1 MLPAVD
7 QACASPSSQQ
17 CPRPTVPV
25 PAQIP
30 ARQVTCCHPQG
41 KTESITVVKLLS
53 CFDDLVA
60 AGTASGRVA
69 VFQLVSSLPGRN
81 KQLRRFD
88 VTGVHRNSITALA
101 WSPNGMKLFSGD
113 DRGKIVY
120 SVLDLDQGLCSSLL
134 VLEEPASIVQLDYSQ
149 KVLLVSTLQR
159 SLLFYTE
166 EKSVRQ
172 IGTQARKSTGK
183 FGACFIPGLCKQSDL
198 TLYAS
203 RPGLRLW
210 KADVHGT
217 VQATF
222 ILKDVFAGGVTPF
235 ELYPRLEPEDRGG
248 CGSTEKHLGLVS
260 CFFREGWVLSWN
272 EYSIYLLDTVSQVT
286 IAGLEGSGDIV
297 SVSCTENEIFFLK
310 GDRNIIRISSRPE
323 GLASVVRNGLEVV
336 RCPEHIPGECPE
348 KPPGAGAA
356 ETRLRGSSVASSAA
370 SEPRSRS
377 SSLTST
383 DSSSSLLLPAP
394 PGGPDP
400 SKGSQPTL
408 QRFRAI
414 SSEDFEQE
422 LVVKPIRVRR
432 KKKKKTEGGGSHACA
447 SSLEPTP
454 CSQLPGGS
462 PQSLSTERLSVTSS
476 VLGSSVDQLS
486 TESPDGESSLGGG
499 EVNGVLLENNDPDTF
514 SILEAPESVPDTD
527 VLGEEV
533 DAASEVPQCHLVQEP
548 EPEPLPGTLTLPLL
562 PRDGVEGGDDRGLGE
577 LPGPV
582 NADPGDGQVP
592 YLGHDSAAKA
602 SKEEDTEAEGPRS
615 PSPEPL
621 LLDSLTAPPSLLGTS
636 RAAQWPPRL
645 GAADGAEQASKDQD
659 SLGCLRADPW
669 AAVTDHDT
677 GQKEM
682 PTSEGG
688 KESWGR
694 QAAPLMTASAAGMRE
709 PWLQPPSQ
717 DPALT
722 SSDEEDIY
730 AHGLPSSSS
739 ETSVTEL
746 RAGRSLQDLSQ
757 PGTDDPT
764 LLKSDQ
770 FAESWMGYSGP
781 GYGIL
786 SLVVSE
792 KYVWC
797 LDYKGGLFCSA
808 LPGAGLRWQKF
819 EDAVQQVAVSPSGAL
834 LWKIEQ
840 KSNRAFA
847 CGKVTIK
854 GKRHWYE
861 ALPQA
866 VFVALSDDTAW
877 IIRTNGDLYLQTGLS
892 VDRPCARA
900 VRVDCPYPLSQIAAR
915 NCVVW
920 ALTEQRALLYREGV
934 SSFCPE
940 GEQWKCDIISEKQ
953 ALEPVCIT
961 LGDQHTLW
969 ALDIRGK
976 LWFRTGV
983 VPKKPQG
990 DDDHWWQV
998 SITDYVV
1005 FDQCSL
1011 FQTIIHATHSVATV
1025 AQAPVEK
1032 VADKLRMAFWSQQLQ
1047 CQPSLLGVNSSGVWI
1062 SSGKNEFHVA
1072 KGSLIGT
1079 YWNNVVPRGTA
1090 SATKWAFVLASA
1102 SPTKEGSSL
1111 WLCQS
1116 SKDLCSISAQ
1126 CVQCR
1131 PSTVQLPPDAEMC
1144 AYAACQDALW
1154 ALDSLGQV
1162 FIRTLSKSCPT
1173 GMHWTKLDLSQLG
1186 AVKLTSLACG
1196 NQHIWACDSRGG
1208 VYFRVGTQPLN
1219 PSLMLPA
1226 WITIEPPV
1234 QEGASR
1240 PQRRPEDPGQASTQ
1254 PQLEQSRQSHVQGG
1268 DARDLLELPWREP
1281 PRPGESRAQG
1291 DASQN
1296 ADRPGAAPR
1305 PSPSRNPPKPYCTAG
1320 LPEAESGTHKSPAAP
1335 VWTSGISKH
1344 SSGTCVN
1351 YETCSTNQPAGV
1363 TLVSIFASPDDQML
1377 WALDSR
1383 WNVHVRTGVTEEM
1396 PVGTSWE
1403 HVPGLQACQLALST
1417 RTVWARCPNGDLAR
1431 RYGIT
1436 DKNPAGD
1443 YWKKIPGNALC
1454 FTVTSSDELWA
1465 VGPPGYLLQRL
1476 TRTFS
1481 HTHGTL
1487 RSGQAAAPHPE
1498 DLEDEWEVI

>member
-1 MLPAVD
+1 MASISEPVTFREFCPLYYLLNAIPTKIQKGFRSMMVYLTALDTNGDYIAVGSSIGMLYLY
-7 QACASPSSQQ
+7 C
-17 CPRPTVPV
+17 RHFN
-25 PAQIP
+25 
-30 ARQVTCCHPQG
+30 RMRKYNFEG
-41 KTESITVVKLLS
+41 RTEPITVVKLLS

-60 AGTASGRVA
+60 AGTASGRVT

-88 VTGVHRNSITALA
+88 VAGIHKNSITALA

-113 DRGKIVY
+113 DKGKIVY
-120 SVLDLDQGLCSSLL
+120 SSLDLDQGICNSHL
-134 VLEEPASIVQLDYSQ
+134 VLEEPSSIVQLDYSH

-166 EKSVRQ
+166 EKSVKQ
-172 IGTQARKSTGK
+172 IGTQPRKSTGK

-222 ILKDVFAGGVTPF
+222 ILKDVFAGGVKPF
-235 ELYPRLEPEDRGG
+235 ELYPRLESSDRGG
-248 CGSTEKHLGLVS
+248 CTLPEKHLGLVS
-260 CFFREGWVLSWN
+260 CFFQEGWVLSWN
-272 EYSIYLLDTVSQVT
+272 EYSIYLLDTINQAT
-286 IAGLEGSGDIV
+286 IAGLEGAGDIV

-323 GLASVVRNGLEVV
+323 GLTSIVRDGLEMSGCSQQVHV
-336 RCPEHIPGECPE
+336 QHVE
-348 KPPGAGAA
+348 KPVGATVP
-356 ETRLRGSSVASSAA
+356 ETRLRGSSVTSSVP

-377 SSLTST
+377 SSLNST
-383 DSSSSLLLPAP
+383 NSSSGLLLPELQAAP
-394 PGGPDP
+394 ESGNGGQP
-400 SKGSQPTL
+400 SS
-408 QRFRAI
+408 QRFSII
-414 SSEDFEQE
+414 SSEDFDQE
-422 LVVKPIRVRR
+422 LVVKPIRVKK
-432 KKKKKTEGGGSHACA
+432 KKKKKTEGGSRSTCH
-447 SSLEPTP
+447 SSLESTP
-454 CSQLPGGS
+454 CSEFPGDS
-462 PQSLSTERLSVTSS
+462 PQSLNADLLSMSS
-476 VLGSSVDQLS
+476 GALGSSVDHLS
-486 TESPDGESSLGGG
+486 TESPDQESNLSV
-499 EVNGVLLENNDPDTF
+499 EVNGILQKNTDRETF
-514 SILEAPESVPDTD
+514 SVPAVPDSGP
-527 VLGEEV
+527 VLMDEENEIRTEILRCNH
-533 DAASEVPQCHLVQEP
+533 AHGL
-548 EPEPLPGTLTLPLL
+548 EPLGGMLSLPLL
-562 PRDGVEGGDDRGLGE
+562 PRGEVEGDDVTELEEEPCPADGRPNSKQLPIQEQEHSAEAHDGEGVESNNPQSTFSE
-577 LPGPV
+577 
-582 NADPGDGQVP
+582 
-592 YLGHDSAAKA
+592 A
-602 SKEEDTEAEGPRS
+602 S
-615 PSPEPL
+615 
-621 LLDSLTAPPSLLGTS
+621 LLDSLMVPSSLTWVPAAEHEQWLPGTRTDEGSAEEPSKEQDILTTVGAPSYLGS
-636 RAAQWPPRL
+636 N
-645 GAADGAEQASKDQD
+645 
-659 SLGCLRADPW
+659 PW
-669 AAVTDHDT
+669 HTVTDSDR
-677 GQKEM
+677 GQEEM
-682 PTSEGG
+682 STYECDLGG
-688 KESWGR
+688 MGGQLTPISAL
-694 QAAPLMTASAAGMRE
+694 AACTHE
-709 PWLQPPSQ
+709 PWLEYPSREQ
-717 DPALT
+717 ALT

-730 AHGLPSSSS
+730 AHGLPSSAS
-739 ETSVTEL
+739 ETSMTEL
-746 RAGRSLQDLSQ
+746 GASRSVQDLSQ
-757 PGTDDPT
+757 PGADDMG

-786 SLVVSE
+786 SLAVSE
-792 KYVWC
+792 KYIWC

-808 LPGAGLRWQKF
+808 LPSAGLRWQKF

-877 IIRTNGDLYLQTGLS
+877 IIRTSGDLYLQTGLS

-900 VRVDCPYPLSQIAAR
+900 VKVDCPYPLSQITAR
-915 NCVVW
+915 NSVVW

-940 GEQWKCDIISEKQ
+940 GEQWKCDIVSERQ

-961 LGDQHTLW
+961 LGDQQTLW
-969 ALDIRGK
+969 ALDIHGN
-976 LWFRTGV
+976 LWFRTGIIS
-983 VPKKPQG
+983 KKPQG
-990 DDDHWWQV
+990 DEDHWWQV

-1011 FQTIIHATHSVATV
+1011 FQTIIHATHSVATA

-1047 CQPSLLGVNSSGVWI
+1047 CQPSLLGVNNSGVWI

-1079 YWNNVVPRGTA
+1079 YWNNIVPRGTA

-1102 SPTKEGSSL
+1102 APTKEGSSL

-1116 SKDLCSISAQ
+1116 SKDLCSISAHSAQ
-1126 CVQCR
+1126 SR
-1131 PSTVQLPPDAEMC
+1131 PSTVQLPPDTEMR

-1154 ALDSLGQV
+1154 ALDNFGQV

-1186 AVKLTSLACG
+1186 AIKLTSLACG
-1196 NQHIWACDSRGG
+1196 NQHIWACDSKGG

-1226 WITIEPPV
+1226 WIMIEPPV
-1234 QEGASR
+1234 
-1240 PQRRPEDPGQASTQ
+1240 
-1254 PQLEQSRQSHVQGG
+1254 
-1268 DARDLLELPWREP
+1268 
-1281 PRPGESRAQG
+1281 
-1291 DASQN
+1291 
-1296 ADRPGAAPR
+1296 
-1305 PSPSRNPPKPYCTAG
+1305 
-1320 LPEAESGTHKSPAAP
+1320 
-1335 VWTSGISKH
+1335 
-1344 SSGTCVN
+1344 
-1351 YETCSTNQPAGV
+1351 QPAGV
-1363 TLVSIFASPDDQML
+1363 TLVSVHSSPNDQML

-1383 WNVHVRTGVTEEM
+1383 WNVHVRVGITEEM
-1396 PVGTSWE
+1396 PVGTDWE
-1403 HVPGLQACQLALST
+1403 HVPGLQASQLALST

-1443 YWKKIPGNALC
+1443 YWKKIPGNVSC
-1454 FTVTSSDELWA
+1454 FTVTASDELWA

-1476 TRTFS
+1476 TKTFS
-1481 HTHGTL
+1481 HSYVTQKSS
-1487 RSGQAAAPHPE
+1487 RSTTPHPE

>member
-1 MLPAVD
+1 MASMSEPVTFREFCPLYYLLNAIPTKIQKGFRSIVVYLTALDTNGDYIAVGSSIGMLYLYCRHLN
-7 QACASPSSQQ
+7 QMKKYNFE
-17 CPRPTVPV
+17 
-25 PAQIP
+25 
-30 ARQVTCCHPQG
+30 G

-69 VFQLVSSLPGRN
+69 IFQLVSSLPGRN

-88 VTGVHRNSITALA
+88 VTGFHKHSITALA

-113 DRGKIVY
+113 DKGKIVY
-120 SVLDLDQGLCSSLL
+120 SSLDLDQGICNSHL
-134 VLEEPASIVQLDYSQ
+134 VLEEPSSIVQLDYSQ

-166 EKSVRQ
+166 EKSVKQ
-172 IGTQARKSTGK
+172 VGTQPRKSTGK

-210 KADVHGT
+210 KADVYGT

-222 ILKDVFAGGVTPF
+222 ILKDVFAGGITPL
-235 ELYPRLEPEDRGG
+235 ELYPRLESSDRGG
-248 CGSTEKHLGLVS
+248 CGSPEKHLGLVS

-272 EYSIYLLDTVSQVT
+272 EYSIYLLDTINQAT

-323 GLASVVRNGLEVV
+323 GLASIVRDGPEMS
-336 RCPEHIPGECPE
+336 RCSEQAHVQRLE
-348 KPPGAGAA
+348 KPLGAA
-356 ETRLRGSSVASSAA
+356 VSETRLPGSSVASSVA

-377 SSLTST
+377 SSLNST
-383 DSSSSLLLPAP
+383 DSGSGLLP
-394 PGGPDP
+394 PGLQP
-400 SKGSQPTL
+400 SPELGKGNQPSS
-408 QRFRAI
+408 QRFSVI
-414 SSEDFEQE
+414 SSEDFDQE
-422 LVVKPIRVRR
+422 LIVKPIKV
-432 KKKKKTEGGGSHACA
+432 KKKKKKRRTEGGNKNTCH
-447 SSLEPTP
+447 SSLDSTP
-454 CSQLPGGS
+454 CSEFPADS
-462 PQSLSTERLSVTSS
+462 PQSLHTDLLSMTSS
-476 VLGSSVDQLS
+476 VLGSSMDHLS
-486 TESPDGESSLGGG
+486 TESPDQESTFSG
-499 EVNGVLLENNDPDTF
+499 EVNGVSQENNDPEAF
-514 SILEAPESVPDTD
+514 SVLEVPECTPD
-527 VLGEEV
+527 VLHE
-533 DAASEVPQCHLVQEP
+533 
-548 EPEPLPGTLTLPLL
+548 
-562 PRDGVEGGDDRGLGE
+562 
-577 LPGPV
+577 
-582 NADPGDGQVP
+582 
-592 YLGHDSAAKA
+592 
-602 SKEEDTEAEGPRS
+602 EEDNRPETAQRLHTCEVGLLNGAWRS
-615 PSPEPL
+615 PSPPREGVAAGDITGLEGDLGPADNNTDPTPLPFGDQNGSAEAHEVEKVEPSEPYSTPEGPLVDLRMVPSCLSWLPSAGQWLPGALADGGSTEEANQGQGAVAQVGTSSL
-621 LLDSLTAPPSLLGTS
+621 LATNSWHAVPDDDDSNNDNDDTAPKAPSALECQVAGSQLSPLTPAWVASSHKAG
-636 RAAQWPPRL
+636 L
-645 GAADGAEQASKDQD
+645 EQPFQDQ
-659 SLGCLRADPW
+659 
-669 AAVTDHDT
+669 
-677 GQKEM
+677 
-682 PTSEGG
+682 
-688 KESWGR
+688 
-694 QAAPLMTASAAGMRE
+694 
-709 PWLQPPSQ
+709 
-717 DPALT
+717 ALA
-722 SSDEEDIY
+722 SSDDEDIY
-730 AHGLPSSSS
+730 AQGLPSSSS
-739 ETSVTEL
+739 ETSVAEVG
-746 RAGRSLQDLSQ
+746 ASHSLQDLGR
-757 PGTDDPT
+757 PGPDDAA
-764 LLKSDQ
+764 LLKTDQ

-786 SLVVSE
+786 SLAVSE
-792 KYVWC
+792 KYIWC

-900 VRVDCPYPLSQIAAR
+900 VKVDCPYPLSQITAR
-915 NCVVW
+915 NSVVW

-940 GEQWKCDIISEKQ
+940 GEQWKCDIVSERQ

-969 ALDIRGK
+969 ALDIHGK

-1011 FQTIIHATHSVATV
+1011 FQTIIHATHSVATA
-1025 AQAPVEK
+1025 AQVPVEK

-1047 CQPSLLGVNSSGVWI
+1047 CQPSLLGVNNSGVWL

-1072 KGSLIGT
+1072 RGSLIGT
-1079 YWNNVVPRGTA
+1079 HWENIVPRGTA
-1090 SATKWAFVLASA
+1090 SATKWAFVLASTA
-1102 SPTKEGSSL
+1102 PSKDGSSL

-1116 SKDLCSISAQ
+1116 SKDLCSVSAQ
-1126 CVQCR
+1126 SPQCR
-1131 PSTVQLPPDAEMC
+1131 PSTVQLPPDAEMR

-1154 ALDSLGQV
+1154 ALDYLGQV

-1186 AVKLTSLACG
+1186 AIKLISLACG
-1196 NQHIWACDSRGG
+1196 NQHVWGCDSRGG

-1226 WITIEPPV
+1226 WIMIEPPV
-1234 QEGASR
+1234 
-1240 PQRRPEDPGQASTQ
+1240 
-1254 PQLEQSRQSHVQGG
+1254 
-1268 DARDLLELPWREP
+1268 
-1281 PRPGESRAQG
+1281 
-1291 DASQN
+1291 
-1296 ADRPGAAPR
+1296 
-1305 PSPSRNPPKPYCTAG
+1305 
-1320 LPEAESGTHKSPAAP
+1320 
-1335 VWTSGISKH
+1335 
-1344 SSGTCVN
+1344 
-1351 YETCSTNQPAGV
+1351 QPAGV
-1363 TLVSIFASPDDQML
+1363 TLVSVHCSPNDQML

-1383 WNVHVRTGVTEEM
+1383 WNVHVRTGITEEM
-1396 PVGTSWE
+1396 PVGTDWE

-1443 YWKKIPGNALC
+1443 YWKKIPGC
-1454 FTVTSSDELWA
+1454 VSCVTVTSADELWA

-1476 TRTFS
+1476 TKTFR
-1481 HTHGTL
+1481 HAHGAHK
-1487 RSGQAAAPHPE
+1487 GGPAAAPHPE

>member
-1 MLPAVD
+1 MASISEPVTFREFCPLYYLLNAIPTKIQKGFRSIVVYLTALDTNGDYIAVGSSIGMLYLYCRHFN
-7 QACASPSSQQ
+7 QMKKYNFE
-17 CPRPTVPV
+17 
-25 PAQIP
+25 
-30 ARQVTCCHPQG
+30 G
-41 KTESITVVKLLS
+41 KAEAITVVKLLS

-88 VTGVHRNSITALA
+88 VTGIHKNSITALA

-113 DRGKIVY
+113 DKGKIVY
-120 SVLDLDQGLCSSLL
+120 SSLDLDQGVCNSHL
-134 VLEEPASIVQLDYSQ
+134 VLEEPSSIVQLDYSQ

-172 IGTQARKSTGK
+172 IGTQPRKSTGK

-222 ILKDVFAGGVTPF
+222 ILKDVFAGGVKPF
-235 ELYPRLEPEDRGG
+235 ELYPRLESSDRGS
-248 CGSTEKHLGLVS
+248 CSLPEKHLGLVS
-260 CFFREGWVLSWN
+260 CFFQEGWVLSWN
-272 EYSIYLLDTVSQVT
+272 EYSIYLLDTINQAT

-323 GLASVVRNGLEVV
+323 GLGSIVRHTLEMSGCTEQV
-336 RCPEHIPGECPE
+336 RVQYVE
-348 KPPGAGAA
+348 KPLGATVS
-356 ETRLRGSSVASSAA
+356 ETRLRGSSVASSMA

-377 SSLTST
+377 SSLNST
-383 DSSSSLLLPAP
+383 DSSSGLQAAP
-394 PGGPDP
+394 EL
-400 SKGSQPTL
+400 SKGSQPTS
-408 QRFRAI
+408 QRFSVI
-414 SSEDFEQE
+414 SSEDFDQE
-422 LVVKPIRVRR
+422 LIVKPLKVKKKRR
-432 KKKKKTEGGGSHACA
+432 KKKTEGGSRSACH
-447 SSLEPTP
+447 SSLESTP
-454 CSQLPGGS
+454 CCEFPGDS
-462 PQSLSTERLSVTSS
+462 PQSLNTDLLSMTSS
-476 VLGSSVDQLS
+476 LGSIVDRLS
-486 TESPDGESSLGGG
+486 TESPDHESNLIG
-499 EVNGVLLENNDPDTF
+499 EVNGVLQGNNDPEAFSVLEVPEPVPDLLNKENDSRTEIPQCNQASKTKLHNGVLSSPLQAREDVEGSDVIELEEDPCPVDDGLNSRQSPCQEQASSAEAQEVGGMEPDDPQSTF
-514 SILEAPESVPDTD
+514 SEAPF
-527 VLGEEV
+527 
-533 DAASEVPQCHLVQEP
+533 
-548 EPEPLPGTLTLPLL
+548 
-562 PRDGVEGGDDRGLGE
+562 
-577 LPGPV
+577 
-582 NADPGDGQVP
+582 
-592 YLGHDSAAKA
+592 
-602 SKEEDTEAEGPRS
+602 
-615 PSPEPL
+615 
-621 LLDSLTAPPSLLGTS
+621 LDSLPVPSSLSWAPSAEQWLLGT
-636 RAAQWPPRL
+636 
-645 GAADGAEQASKDQD
+645 
-659 SLGCLRADPW
+659 RADEGSPEELSKEQGFLTHTDAPDHLGSNLW
-669 AAVTDHDT
+669 HAVTDDDT
-677 GQKEM
+677 GQKAM
-682 PTSEGG
+682 ATSECDLGDVGG
-688 KESWGR
+688 RPTPPVSTL
-694 QAAPLMTASAAGMRE
+694 AASTHEHPLE
-709 PWLQPPSQ
+709 QPSRDQ
-717 DPALT
+717 VLT
-722 SSDEEDIY
+722 SSDDEDIY
-730 AHGLPSSSS
+730 AHGLPSSCS

-746 RAGRSLQDLSQ
+746 GGSRSLQDLSQ
-757 PGTDDPT
+757 PGTDDT
-764 LLKSDQ
+764 GLLKSDQ

-786 SLVVSE
+786 SLAVSE
-792 KYVWC
+792 KYIWC

-854 GKRHWYE
+854 GRRHWYE

-900 VRVDCPYPLSQIAAR
+900 VKVDCPYPLSQVTAR
-915 NCVVW
+915 NSVVW

-940 GEQWKCDIISEKQ
+940 GEQWKCDIVSERQ

-961 LGDQHTLW
+961 LGDQQTLW
-969 ALDIRGK
+969 ALDIRGN
-976 LWFRTGV
+976 LWFRTGIV
-983 VPKKPQG
+983 SKKPQG

-1011 FQTIIHATHSVATV
+1011 FQTIIHATHSVATA
-1025 AQAPVEK
+1025 AQVPVEK

-1047 CQPSLLGVNSSGVWI
+1047 CQPSLLGVNNSGVWI

-1072 KGSLIGT
+1072 KGSLVGT

-1090 SATKWAFVLASA
+1090 SATKWAFVLASTA
-1102 SPTKEGSSL
+1102 PTKEGA
-1111 WLCQS
+1111 
-1116 SKDLCSISAQ
+1116 I
-1126 CVQCR
+1126 
-1131 PSTVQLPPDAEMC
+1131 
-1144 AYAACQDALW
+1144 
-1154 ALDSLGQV
+1154 
-1162 FIRTLSKSCPT
+1162 
-1173 GMHWTKLDLSQLG
+1173 KLM
-1186 AVKLTSLACG
+1186 SLACG

-1226 WITIEPPV
+1226 WIMIEPPV
-1234 QEGASR
+1234 
-1240 PQRRPEDPGQASTQ
+1240 
-1254 PQLEQSRQSHVQGG
+1254 
-1268 DARDLLELPWREP
+1268 
-1281 PRPGESRAQG
+1281 
-1291 DASQN
+1291 
-1296 ADRPGAAPR
+1296 
-1305 PSPSRNPPKPYCTAG
+1305 
-1320 LPEAESGTHKSPAAP
+1320 
-1335 VWTSGISKH
+1335 
-1344 SSGTCVN
+1344 
-1351 YETCSTNQPAGV
+1351 QPAGV
-1363 TLVSIFASPDDQML
+1363 TLVSVHSSPNDQML

-1383 WNVHVRTGVTEEM
+1383 WNVHVRTGITEEM
-1396 PVGTSWE
+1396 PVGTDWE

-1417 RTVWARCPNGDLAR
+1417 RTIWARCPNGDLAR
-1431 RYGIT
+1431 RYGVT

-1443 YWKKIPGNALC
+1443 YWKKIPGNVTC

-1481 HTHGTL
+1481 HSHGAQ
-1487 RSGQAAAPHPE
+1487 SGHATTPHPE

>member
-1 MLPAVD
+1 MASVPEPVTFREFCPLYYLLNSIPTKIQKGFRSIMVYLTALDTNGDYIAVGSSIGMLYLYCRHLN
-7 QACASPSSQQ
+7 QMKKYNFE
-17 CPRPTVPV
+17 
-25 PAQIP
+25 
-30 ARQVTCCHPQG
+30 G
-41 KTESITVVKLLS
+41 KTESITAVKLLS

-88 VTGVHRNSITALA
+88 VTGIHKNSITALA

-113 DRGKIVY
+113 DKGKIVY
-120 SVLDLDQGLCSSLL
+120 SSLDLDQGTCSSQL
-134 VLEEPASIVQLDYSQ
+134 VLEEPSSVVQLDYSQ
-149 KVLLVSTLQR
+149 KVLLVSTMQR

-166 EKSVRQ
+166 EKSARQ
-172 IGTQARKSTGK
+172 IGTQARRSTGK

-198 TLYAS
+198 TLFAS

-235 ELYPRLEPEDRGG
+235 ELYPRLESSDMGRCSSP
-248 CGSTEKHLGLVS
+248 EKHLGLVS

-272 EYSIYLLDTVSQVT
+272 EYSIYLLDTVNQAT

-323 GLASVVRNGLEVV
+323 GLASIVRDGLEISG
-336 RCPEHIPGECPE
+336 CAEHAHMQYPE
-348 KPPGAGAA
+348 KPLGATASQ
-356 ETRLRGSSVASSAA
+356 TRLRGSSVASSVA

-377 SSLTST
+377 SSLNST
-383 DSSSSLLLPAP
+383 DSSLGLLAPGLQAASEPGKGNQPSS
-394 PGGPDP
+394 
-400 SKGSQPTL
+400 
-408 QRFRAI
+408 QRFSVI

-422 LVVKPIRVRR
+422 LVVKPIKV
-432 KKKKKTEGGGSHACA
+432 KKKKKKKRTEGGSRNACH
-447 SSLEPTP
+447 SSLESTP
-454 CSQLPGGS
+454 CSECPGDS
-462 PQSLSTERLSVTSS
+462 PQSLNTDLLSLTSS

-486 TESPDGESSLGGG
+486 TESPDQESSLSA
-499 EVNGVLLENNDPDTF
+499 EVNTVLQGSTDPEAFSVLEV
-514 SILEAPESVPDTD
+514 PESAPD
-527 VLGEEV
+527 VLGEGN
-533 DAASEVPQCHLVQEP
+533 DDRTEVPQCNSAQ
-548 EPEPLPGTLTLPLL
+548 GTLLTNGVLDLPLL
-562 PRDGVEGGDDRGLGE
+562 PREDVEDGEVTGLKAE
-577 LPGPV
+577 PGPMDD
-582 NADPGDGQVP
+582 ALKHEEPPSREQGR
-592 YLGHDSAAKA
+592 AAVA
-602 SKEEDTEAEGPRS
+602 PELRAVELEAP
-615 PSPEPL
+615 
-621 LLDSLTAPPSLLGTS
+621 LLDSPMLHSTTSWAP
-636 RAAQWPPRL
+636 R
-645 GAADGAEQASKDQD
+645 AEQW
-659 SLGCLRADPW
+659 LPGTRADEGSTVEASSKEQDILTYPGASGLLSSHPW
-669 AAVTDHDT
+669 HVVTDDDT
-677 GQKEM
+677 DQKVTSAECDMGNVGGQL
-682 PTSEGG
+682 T
-688 KESWGR
+688 
-694 QAAPLMTASAAGMRE
+694 PLVPALVASTHE
-709 PWLQPPSQ
+709 PSRDQ
-717 DPALT
+717 ALT

-746 RAGRSLQDLSQ
+746 RASRSLQDLRR
-757 PGTDDPT
+757 PGADDAT

-786 SLVVSE
+786 SLAVSE
-792 KYVWC
+792 KYIWC
-797 LDYKGGLFCSA
+797 LDYKGSLFCSA

-900 VRVDCPYPLSQIAAR
+900 VKVDCPYPLSQITAR
-915 NCVVW
+915 NSVVW

-940 GEQWKCDIISEKQ
+940 GEQWKCDIVSEKQ

-990 DDDHWWQV
+990 DDGHWWQV

-1011 FQTIIHATHSVATV
+1011 FQTIIQATHSVATA

-1032 VADKLRMAFWSQQLQ
+1032 VADKLRLAFWSQQLQ
-1047 CQPSLLGVNSSGVWI
+1047 CQPSLLGVNHSGVWI
-1062 SSGKNEFHVA
+1062 CAGKNEFHVA

-1079 YWNNVVPRGTA
+1079 YWSNVVPRGTA

-1126 CVQCR
+1126 SPENR
-1131 PSTVQLPPDAEMC
+1131 PSTVQLPPDAEMR

-1173 GMHWTKLDLSQLG
+1173 GLHWTRLDLSQLG

-1196 NQHIWACDSRGG
+1196 SQHIWACDSRGG

-1226 WITIEPPV
+1226 WIMIEPPV
-1234 QEGASR
+1234 QEAPSLLLQPSDHIICVTTLWFLLLFRGCEVLS
-1240 PQRRPEDPGQASTQ
+1240 PVSEDVLFVLFS
-1254 PQLEQSRQSHVQGG
+1254 
-1268 DARDLLELPWREP
+1268 
-1281 PRPGESRAQG
+1281 
-1291 DASQN
+1291 
-1296 ADRPGAAPR
+1296 
-1305 PSPSRNPPKPYCTAG
+1305 
-1320 LPEAESGTHKSPAAP
+1320 SGTHDSSVRFDMLHIPGVPVSCPGDTLWSHTGCAFTQEHRNLAMFFEVSSPA
-1335 VWTSGISKH
+1335 W
-1344 SSGTCVN
+1344 
-1351 YETCSTNQPAGV
+1351 
-1363 TLVSIFASPDDQML
+1363 SPGL
-1377 WALDSR
+1377 
-1383 WNVHVRTGVTEEM
+1383 
-1396 PVGTSWE
+1396 
-1403 HVPGLQACQLALST
+1403 HVPRHSCFLSLFSLFHAD
-1417 RTVWARCPNGDLAR
+1417 TVSP
-1431 RYGIT
+1431 
-1436 DKNPAGD
+1436 
-1443 YWKKIPGNALC
+1443 
-1454 FTVTSSDELWA
+1454 
-1465 VGPPGYLLQRL
+1465 
-1476 TRTFS
+1476 
-1481 HTHGTL
+1481 
-1487 RSGQAAAPHPE
+1487 
-1498 DLEDEWEVI
+1498 

>member
-1 MLPAVD
+1 MASVSEPVIFREFCPLYSLLNAIPTKIQKGFRSVVVYLTALDTNGDYIAVGSSIGMLYLYCRHFN
-7 QACASPSSQQ
+7 QM
-17 CPRPTVPV
+17 RKYNFE
-25 PAQIP
+25 
-30 ARQVTCCHPQG
+30 G
-41 KTESITVVKLLS
+41 KTEAITVVKLLS

-69 VFQLVSSLPGRN
+69 VFQLVSALPGRN
-81 KQLRRFD
+81 RQLRRFD
-88 VTGVHRNSITALA
+88 VSGIHKNSITALA

-113 DRGKIVY
+113 DKGKIVY
-120 SVLDLDQGLCSSLL
+120 SSLDLDQGVCNSHL
-134 VLEEPASIVQLDYSQ
+134 VLEEPSSIVQLDYSQ

-166 EKSVRQ
+166 EKSVKQ
-172 IGTQARKSTGK
+172 IGTQPRKSTGK

-222 ILKDVFAGGVTPF
+222 ILKDVFAGGVKPF
-235 ELYPRLEPEDRGG
+235 ELYPRLEPSHRGS
-248 CGSTEKHLGLVS
+248 CSLSEKHLGLVS
-260 CFFREGWVLSWN
+260 CFFQEGWVLSWN
-272 EYSIYLLDTVSQVT
+272 EYSIYLLDTINQAT

-310 GDRNIIRISSRPE
+310 GDRNIIRISSKPE
-323 GLASVVRNGLEVV
+323 GLASIVRDGLDASGCSERAQAQRV
-336 RCPEHIPGECPE
+336 E
-348 KPPGAGAA
+348 KPAGATTS

-377 SSLTST
+377 SSLNST
-383 DSSSSLLLPAP
+383 DSGSGLHTAEPR
-394 PGGPDP
+394 
-400 SKGSQPTL
+400 KGSQPSS
-408 QRFRAI
+408 QRFSVI
-414 SSEDFEQE
+414 SSEDFDQE
-422 LVVKPIRVRR
+422 LVVKPIRV
-432 KKKKKTEGGGSHACA
+432 KKKRRRKKTEGGTRSTHH
-447 SSLEPTP
+447 SSLESTP
-454 CSQLPGGS
+454 CSEFPGDS
-462 PQSLSTERLSVTSS
+462 PQSLNTDLLSMSPS
-476 VLGSSVDQLS
+476 VLGSSVEPLS
-486 TESPDGESSLGGG
+486 TESPDQESSLSG
-499 EVNGVLLENNDPDTF
+499 EMNGVLREHNDPEAF
-514 SILEAPESVPDTD
+514 SILEVPASAPDFLAEQND
-527 VLGEEV
+527 VRTNIPQCDRIHEVEALSGGLDLPLLSREDVGGSDITGLGEEPLPV
-533 DAASEVPQCHLVQEP
+533 DDGLNIEHLSFQEQNGPAEALVILEPHASQGTFSEA
-548 EPEPLPGTLTLPLL
+548 PLPGPLMEPSSL
-562 PRDGVEGGDDRGLGE
+562 FW
-577 LPGPV
+577 
-582 NADPGDGQVP
+582 
-592 YLGHDSAAKA
+592 
-602 SKEEDTEAEGPRS
+602 S
-615 PSPEPL
+615 P
-621 LLDSLTAPPSLLGTS
+621 
-636 RAAQWPPRL
+636 
-645 GAADGAEQASKDQD
+645 GAEQGLPATRVDEGNTKEPGTEQD
-659 SLGCLRADPW
+659 TLSNPGAPCHLGSSPW
-669 AAVTDHDT
+669 HAVVEDDT
-677 GQKEM
+677 GQKE
-682 PTSEGG
+682 TSTSGCDVG
-688 KESWGR
+688 STHG
-694 QAAPLMTASAAGMRE
+694 QLPPVVSALVASTDE
-709 PWLQPPSQ
+709 PWLEQPPQ
-717 DPALT
+717 DQALM

-746 RAGRSLQDLSQ
+746 GASRSLQDLSQ
-757 PGTDDPT
+757 PGVDATG

-786 SLVVSE
+786 SLAVSE
-792 KYVWC
+792 KYIWC

-808 LPGAGLRWQKF
+808 LPSAGLRWQKF

-900 VRVDCPYPLSQIAAR
+900 VRVDCPYPLAQVTAR
-915 NCVVW
+915 NSVVW

-940 GEQWKCDIISEKQ
+940 GEQWTCDIISERQ

-961 LGDQHTLW
+961 LGDQQTLW
-969 ALDIRGK
+969 ALDTHGK
-976 LWFRTGV
+976 LWFRTGITA
-983 VPKKPQG
+983 KRPQG

-1047 CQPSLLGVNSSGVWI
+1047 CQPSLLGVNNSGVWI

-1072 KGSLIGT
+1072 KGSLVGT
-1079 YWNNVVPRGTA
+1079 YWKNVVPRGTA
-1090 SATKWAFVLASA
+1090 SAAKWAFVLASA
-1102 SPTKEGSSL
+1102 APAKE
-1111 WLCQS
+1111 
-1116 SKDLCSISAQ
+1116 
-1126 CVQCR
+1126 
-1131 PSTVQLPPDAEMC
+1131 
-1144 AYAACQDALW
+1144 
-1154 ALDSLGQV
+1154 
-1162 FIRTLSKSCPT
+1162 
-1173 GMHWTKLDLSQLG
+1173 G

-1226 WITIEPPV
+1226 WIMIEPPV
-1234 QEGASR
+1234 
-1240 PQRRPEDPGQASTQ
+1240 
-1254 PQLEQSRQSHVQGG
+1254 
-1268 DARDLLELPWREP
+1268 
-1281 PRPGESRAQG
+1281 
-1291 DASQN
+1291 
-1296 ADRPGAAPR
+1296 
-1305 PSPSRNPPKPYCTAG
+1305 
-1320 LPEAESGTHKSPAAP
+1320 
-1335 VWTSGISKH
+1335 
-1344 SSGTCVN
+1344 
-1351 YETCSTNQPAGV
+1351 QPAGV
-1363 TLVSIFASPDDQML
+1363 TLVSVHSSPNDQML

-1383 WNVHVRTGVTEEM
+1383 WNVHVRVGITEEM
-1396 PVGTSWE
+1396 PVGTDWE

-1443 YWKKIPGNALC
+1443 YWKKIPGNMAC
-1454 FTVTSSDELWA
+1454 VTVTSSDELWA
-1465 VGPPGYLLQRL
+1465 VGPPGCLLQRL
-1476 TRTFS
+1476 TKTFS
-1481 HTHGTL
+1481 HSHGAQK
-1487 RSGQAAAPHPE
+1487 SGQAAAPHPE
-1498 DLEDEWEVI
+1498 ELEEEWEVI

>member
-1 MLPAVD
+1 MASVSEPVTFREFCPLYYLLNAIPTKIQRGFRSIVVYLTALDTNGDYIAVGSSIGMLYLYCRHLN
-7 QACASPSSQQ
+7 QMKKYNFE
-17 CPRPTVPV
+17 
-25 PAQIP
+25 
-30 ARQVTCCHPQG
+30 G
-41 KTESITVVKLLS
+41 KTESVTVVKLLS

-88 VTGVHRNSITALA
+88 VTGVHKTSITALA

-120 SVLDLDQGLCSSLL
+120 SSLDLDQL
-134 VLEEPASIVQLDYSQ
+134 VLEEPSSIVQLDYSQ

-166 EKSVRQ
+166 EKAVKQ
-172 IGTQARKSTGK
+172 IGSQPRKSTGK

-198 TLYAS
+198 TLYAA

-210 KADVHGT
+210 KADVHGA

-235 ELYPRLEPEDRGG
+235 ELYPRLEPSDGG
-248 CGSTEKHLGLVS
+248 SCSSPEKHLGLVS

-272 EYSIYLLDTVSQVT
+272 EYSIYLLDTVNQATV
-286 IAGLEGSGDIV
+286 AGLEGLGDIV

-323 GLASVVRNGLEVV
+323 GLASIVRDGPEMSRCSEQVRGQHLEKSLGTTV
-336 RCPEHIPGECPE
+336 C
-348 KPPGAGAA
+348 
-356 ETRLRGSSVASSAA
+356 ETRLRGSSVASSVA
-370 SEPRSRS
+370 SEQRSRS
-377 SSLTST
+377 SSLNST
-383 DSSSSLLLPAP
+383 DSSSGLLLPGLQAAP
-394 PGGPDP
+394 ELGQSAQP
-400 SKGSQPTL
+400 SS
-408 QRFRAI
+408 QRFSVI
-414 SSEDFEQE
+414 SSEDFDQE
-422 LVVKPIRVRR
+422 LIVKPIKVKKRRR
-432 KKKKKTEGGGSHACA
+432 KRKTEGGSKSTCH
-447 SSLEPTP
+447 SSLESTP
-454 CSQLPGGS
+454 CSELPADS
-462 PQSLSTERLSVTSS
+462 PQSLNTDLLSMTSS
-476 VLGSSVDQLS
+476 VLDSSVDQLS
-486 TESPDGESSLGGG
+486 TESPDQESNPSGEM
-499 EVNGVLLENNDPDTF
+499 NGILQENNSPEAFHVLDVPGPAPDPADEENHT
-514 SILEAPESVPDTD
+514 LEASQCDHTQDTD
-527 VLGEEV
+527 LFSGV
-533 DAASEVPQCHLVQEP
+533 
-548 EPEPLPGTLTLPLL
+548 LTLPLQPEEDVGGADIISGCEEEPGPAASVAGYTELCLRGQNNSTEEPEVDASESNGPQSTFSEAPL
-562 PRDGVEGGDDRGLGE
+562 PDSSVLPSSLSWPPGAEQW
-577 LPGPV
+577 LPGIGVCEVSPGEASPE
-582 NADPGDGQVP
+582 ADILTQ
-592 YLGHDSAAKA
+592 
-602 SKEEDTEAEGPRS
+602 AEGPS
-615 PSPEPL
+615 HLNSN
-621 LLDSLTAPPSLLGTS
+621 
-636 RAAQWPPRL
+636 
-645 GAADGAEQASKDQD
+645 
-659 SLGCLRADPW
+659 PW
-669 AAVTDHDT
+669 HLPTDRNT
-677 GQKEM
+677 GQKET
-682 PTSEGG
+682 PTFECDMGTVEG
-688 KESWGR
+688 
-694 QAAPLMTASAAGMRE
+694 QVTPLASASVASTHAH
-709 PWLQPPSQ
+709 WLDQPFQ
-717 DPALT
+717 DQAVT

-746 RAGRSLQDLSQ
+746 GAGRSLQDLSQ
-757 PGTDDPT
+757 PGAEETT
-764 LLKSDQ
+764 LLKADQ

-786 SLVVSE
+786 SLAVSE
-792 KYVWC
+792 KFIWC

-808 LPGAGLRWQKF
+808 LPGAGLRWQRF
-819 EDAVQQVAVSPSGAL
+819 EDAVQQMAVSPSGAL

-900 VRVDCPYPLSQIAAR
+900 VKVDCPYPLSQITAR
-915 NCVVW
+915 NSVVW

-940 GEQWKCDIISEKQ
+940 GEQWKCDIVSERQ
-953 ALEPVCIT
+953 TLEPVCIT

-969 ALDIRGK
+969 ALDIHGK

-983 VPKKPQG
+983 IPKKPQG

-1011 FQTIIHATHSVATV
+1011 FQTIMHATHTVATA

-1047 CQPSLLGVNSSGVWI
+1047 CQPSLLGVNKSGVWI

-1090 SATKWAFVLASA
+1090 SATKWAFVLASPA
-1102 SPTKEGSSL
+1102 PTQDGSSL

-1116 SKDLCSISAQ
+1116 SKDLCIISAQ
-1126 CVQCR
+1126 SVQCR
-1131 PSTVQLPPDAEMC
+1131 PSTVQLPPDAEMTT
-1144 AYAACQDALW
+1144 YAACQDALW

-1186 AVKLTSLACG
+1186 TVRLTSLACG

-1226 WITIEPPV
+1226 WIMIEPPV
-1234 QEGASR
+1234 Q
-1240 PQRRPEDPGQASTQ
+1240 
-1254 PQLEQSRQSHVQGG
+1254 L
-1268 DARDLLELPWREP
+1268 
-1281 PRPGESRAQG
+1281 
-1291 DASQN
+1291 
-1296 ADRPGAAPR
+1296 
-1305 PSPSRNPPKPYCTAG
+1305 AG
-1320 LPEAESGTHKSPAAP
+1320 
-1335 VWTSGISKH
+1335 I
-1344 SSGTCVN
+1344 
-1351 YETCSTNQPAGV
+1351 
-1363 TLVSIFASPDDQML
+1363 TLVSVHSSPNDQML

-1383 WNVHVRTGVTEEM
+1383 WNVHVRTGITEEM
-1396 PVGTSWE
+1396 PVGTDWE

-1431 RYGIT
+1431 RYGVT

-1443 YWKKIPGNALC
+1443 YWKKVPGSVSC

-1465 VGPPGYLLQRL
+1465 VGPSGCLLQRL
-1476 TRTFS
+1476 TKTFS
-1481 HTHGTL
+1481 HSHNTQN
-1487 RSGQAAAPHPE
+1487 SQAATAHPE
-1498 DLEDEWEVI
+1498 ELEDEWEVI

>member
-1 MLPAVD
+1 M
-7 QACASPSSQQ
+7 ASTPDPVTFREF
-17 CPRPTVPV
+17 CPLYHLLN
-25 PAQIP
+25 AIP
-30 ARQVTCCHPQG
+30 AKVQKGFRSLVVYLTALDANGDYIAVGSSIGMLYLYCRRLSHMRKYNFEG
-41 KTESITVVKLLS
+41 KTEPITVVKLLS

-88 VTGVHRNSITALA
+88 VTGVHRTSITALA

-120 SVLDLDQGLCSSLL
+120 SILDLDQGLCSSLL

-166 EKSVRQ
+166 EKSVQQ

-198 TLYAS
+198 TLYAA

-210 KADVHGT
+210 KADVRGS

-235 ELYPRLEPEDRGG
+235 ELYPRVDPTDRGG
-248 CGSTEKHLGLVS
+248 CGSPEKHLGLVS

-272 EYSIYLLDTVSQVT
+272 EYSIYLLDTVSQAT

-323 GLASVVRNGLEVV
+323 GLASVARDSLEVV
-336 RCPEHIPGECPE
+336 RCPEYIPVECPE
-348 KPPGAGAA
+348 KPPGVSTAG
-356 ETRLRGSSVASSAA
+356 TRLRASSVASSVASSAA
-370 SEPRSRS
+370 SKPRSRS

-383 DSSSSLLLPAP
+383 DSGSSLLLPTP
-394 PGGPDP
+394 PGGLEP
-400 SKGSQPTL
+400 SKGGQPPS

-422 LVVKPIRVRR
+422 LIVKPIRVRR
-432 KKKKKTEGGGSHACA
+432 KKKKKTEGGGSHTCA

-454 CSQLPGGS
+454 CSEFPGSS
-462 PQSLSTERLSVTSS
+462 PRSLSTEQLSMTSG
-476 VLGSSVDQLS
+476 VPGSSVDQLS
-486 TESPDGESSLGGG
+486 TESPAGESSLGGS
-499 EVNGVLLENNDPDTF
+499 EVNGVLLESNDPETF
-514 SILEAPESVPDTD
+514 SIVEAPESAPNILDK
-527 VLGEEV
+527 EA
-533 DAASEVPQCHLVQEP
+533 DAASQAPQGHLALEP
-548 EPEPLPGTLTLPLL
+548 ELL
-562 PRDGVEGGDDRGLGE
+562 PRDSVEGDDDRGLIE
-577 LPGPV
+577 LPTSV
-582 NADPGDGQVP
+582 NVDPGKRRVSHPGQDG
-592 YLGHDSAAKA
+592 AAEAPKG
-602 SKEEDTEAEGPRS
+602 EDMEAKGS
-615 PSPEPL
+615 QGPSPEPL
-621 LLDSLTAPPSLLGTS
+621 LLDSLTVPPSVSRTS
-636 RAAQWPPRL
+636 RAVQWLPVVRAAEGSTQQICEDQGIPRL
-645 GAADGAEQASKDQD
+645 LCAE
-659 SLGCLRADPW
+659 PW
-669 AAVTDHDT
+669 AAAVTDYDS
-677 GQKEM
+677 GQKEIPM
-682 PTSEGG
+682 SESDLNSGN
-688 KESWGR
+688 R
-694 QAAPLMTASAAGMRE
+694 QTTPLLTTSAAGTQE
-709 PWLQPPSQ
+709 PWLEPPSR
-717 DPALT
+717 DPVLT

-746 RAGRSLQDLSQ
+746 RAGHSVQDLSQ
-757 PGTDDPT
+757 PGMDDPT
-764 LLKSDQ
+764 LLKLDQ

-900 VRVDCPYPLSQIAAR
+900 VKVDCPYPLSQIATR

-969 ALDIRGK
+969 ALDVRGK

-983 VPKKPQG
+983 AAKKPQG
-990 DDDHWWQV
+990 DDGHWWQV

-1032 VADKLRMAFWSQQLQ
+1032 VADKLRTAFWSQQLQ

-1102 SPTKEGSSL
+1102 APTKEGSSL

-1116 SKDLCSISAQ
+1116 SKDLCSLSAQ
-1126 CVQCR
+1126 HVECR

-1186 AVKLTSLACG
+1186 AVQLTSLACG
-1196 NQHIWACDSRGG
+1196 NQHVWACDSRGG

-1226 WITIEPPV
+1226 WIAIEPPV
-1234 QEGASR
+1234 Q
-1240 PQRRPEDPGQASTQ
+1240 PT
-1254 PQLEQSRQSHVQGG
+1254 
-1268 DARDLLELPWREP
+1268 
-1281 PRPGESRAQG
+1281 
-1291 DASQN
+1291 
-1296 ADRPGAAPR
+1296 
-1305 PSPSRNPPKPYCTAG
+1305 
-1320 LPEAESGTHKSPAAP
+1320 
-1335 VWTSGISKH
+1335 
-1344 SSGTCVN
+1344 
-1351 YETCSTNQPAGV
+1351 GV
-1363 TLVSIFASPDDQML
+1363 TLVNVYASPDDQML

-1396 PVGTSWE
+1396 PVGTGWE

-1465 VGPPGYLLQRL
+1465 VGPPGCLLQRL

-1481 HTHGTL
+1481 HTHSTP

>member
-1 MLPAVD
+1 MASMSEPVIFREFCPLYYLLNAIPTKIQKGFRSVVVYLTALDTTGDYIAVGSSIGMLYLY
-7 QACASPSSQQ
+7 CRHLSQM
-17 CPRPTVPV
+17 RKYNFE
-25 PAQIP
+25 
-30 ARQVTCCHPQG
+30 G
-41 KTESITVVKLLS
+41 KMESITVVKLLS

-69 VFQLVSSLPGRN
+69 IFQLVSSLPGRN

-88 VTGVHRNSITALA
+88 VTGIHKNSITALA

-113 DRGKIVY
+113 DKGKIVY
-120 SVLDLDQGLCSSLL
+120 SSLDLDQGLCNSQL
-134 VLEEPASIVQLDYSQ
+134 VLEEPSSIVQLDYSQ
-149 KVLLVSTLQR
+149 KVLLISTLQR

-222 ILKDVFAGGVTPF
+222 ILKDAFAGEVKPF
-235 ELYPRLEPEDRGG
+235 ELHPRLESPSRGSCSLPER
-248 CGSTEKHLGLVS
+248 HLGLVS
-260 CFFREGWVLSWN
+260 CFFQEGWVLSWN
-272 EYSIYLLDTVSQVT
+272 EYSIYLLDTVNQAT

-323 GLASVVRNGLEVV
+323 GLTSIVRDGLEVSGCSERV
-336 RCPEHIPGECPE
+336 HVQQAE
-348 KPPGAGAA
+348 KLPGATIS
-356 ETRLRGSSVASSAA
+356 ETRLRGSSVASSVA

-377 SSLTST
+377 SSLNST
-383 DSSSSLLLPAP
+383 DSGSGLLPPGLQAAP
-394 PGGPDP
+394 ELG
-400 SKGSQPTL
+400 KGSQPPS
-408 QRFRAI
+408 QRFNAI
-414 SSEDFEQE
+414 SSEDFDQE
-422 LVVKPIRVRR
+422 LVVKPIKVKRK
-432 KKKKKTEGGGSHACA
+432 KKKKKTEGGSRSTCH
-447 SSLEPTP
+447 SSLESTP
-454 CSQLPGGS
+454 CSEFPGDS
-462 PQSLSTERLSVTSS
+462 PQSLSMTSS
-476 VLGSSVDQLS
+476 VLGSSVDLLS
-486 TESPDGESSLGGG
+486 AGSPDQEVSFSG
-499 EVNGVLLENNDPDTF
+499 EVNGVPRENTDSKTF
-514 SILEAPESVPDTD
+514 NILEVLESVPDSLAEEHAVKMEMPHCHHAHGRELLNGVD
-527 VLGEEV
+527 VTGLGDEPCPADDGPNSSQLPFQELDSSPGAHDGEDIQPTGSQSTLCEAPLLNSLMV
-533 DAASEVPQCHLVQEP
+533 PSSLSWAASAEQW
-548 EPEPLPGTLTLPLL
+548 LPGTGADEGSPVESSQEQNVLSSMGASGHLSANLWHAVTDDDTDQKETPISERDLGSVGGQLTPVSALAASTHKPWLEQL
-562 PRDGVEGGDDRGLGE
+562 PRD
-577 LPGPV
+577 
-582 NADPGDGQVP
+582 QV
-592 YLGHDSAAKA
+592 
-602 SKEEDTEAEGPRS
+602 
-615 PSPEPL
+615 
-621 LLDSLTAPPSLLGTS
+621 
-636 RAAQWPPRL
+636 
-645 GAADGAEQASKDQD
+645 
-659 SLGCLRADPW
+659 
-669 AAVTDHDT
+669 
-677 GQKEM
+677 
-682 PTSEGG
+682 
-688 KESWGR
+688 
-694 QAAPLMTASAAGMRE
+694 
-709 PWLQPPSQ
+709 
-717 DPALT
+717 LT

-746 RAGRSLQDLSQ
+746 GPSRSQQDLSR
-757 PGTDDPT
+757 PGADDAG

-792 KYVWC
+792 KYIWC

-819 EDAVQQVAVSPSGAL
+819 EDAVQQVAVSPSGTL

-866 VFVALSDDTAW
+866 VFVALT
-877 IIRTNGDLYLQTGLS
+877 LS

-900 VRVDCPYPLSQIAAR
+900 MKVECPYPLSQITAR
-915 NCVVW
+915 DNVVW

-940 GEQWKCDIISEKQ
+940 GEQWKCDIVSERQ

-961 LGDQHTLW
+961 LGDQQTLW
-969 ALDIRGK
+969 ALDIHGN
-976 LWFRTGV
+976 LWFRTGIV
-983 VPKKPQG
+983 SKKPQG

-998 SITDYVV
+998 GV
-1005 FDQCSL
+1005 QL
-1011 FQTIIHATHSVATV
+1011 RAAAPGTIL
-1025 AQAPVEK
+1025 P
-1032 VADKLRMAFWSQQLQ
+1032 RN
-1047 CQPSLLGVNSSGVWI
+1047 CQPSLFQGTELMVFSS
-1062 SSGKNEFHVA
+1062 
-1072 KGSLIGT
+1072 
-1079 YWNNVVPRGTA
+1079 R
-1090 SATKWAFVLASA
+1090 
-1102 SPTKEGSSL
+1102 SL

-1116 SKDLCSISAQ
+1116 SKDLCSVSAQ
-1126 CVQCR
+1126 SAQSR
-1131 PSTVQLPPDAEMC
+1131 PSTVQLPPDAEMR

-1173 GMHWTKLDLSQLG
+1173 GMHWTRLDLSQLG

-1226 WITIEPPV
+1226 WIMIEPPV
-1234 QEGASR
+1234 Q
-1240 PQRRPEDPGQASTQ
+1240 
-1254 PQLEQSRQSHVQGG
+1254 
-1268 DARDLLELPWREP
+1268 
-1281 PRPGESRAQG
+1281 
-1291 DASQN
+1291 
-1296 ADRPGAAPR
+1296 
-1305 PSPSRNPPKPYCTAG
+1305 PSGVS
-1320 LPEAESGTHKSPAAP
+1320 L
-1335 VWTSGISKH
+1335 ISVH
-1344 SSGTCVN
+1344 SSPN
-1351 YETCSTNQPAGV
+1351 
-1363 TLVSIFASPDDQML
+1363 DQML
-1377 WALDSR
+1377 WVLDSR
-1383 WNVHVRTGVTEEM
+1383 WNVHVRTGITEEM
-1396 PVGTSWE
+1396 PVGTAWE

-1431 RYGIT
+1431 RYGVT

-1443 YWKKIPGNALC
+1443 YWKKIPGSVSC
-1454 FTVTSSDELWA
+1454 FTVTASDELWA

-1476 TRTFS
+1476 TKTFS
-1481 HTHGTL
+1481 HSHDAQKSS
-1487 RSGQAAAPHPE
+1487 RAAMPHPE

>member
-1 MLPAVD
+1 MASISEAVTFREFCPLYYLLNAIPTKIQRGFRSVVVYLTALDTNGDYIAVGSSIGMLYLYCRHLH
-7 QACASPSSQQ
+7 QMKKYNFE
-17 CPRPTVPV
+17 
-25 PAQIP
+25 
-30 ARQVTCCHPQG
+30 G

-60 AGTASGRVA
+60 VGTASGRVA

-88 VTGVHRNSITALA
+88 VTGVHKNSITALA

-113 DRGKIVY
+113 DKGKIVY
-120 SVLDLDQGLCSSLL
+120 SSLDLDQGICNSNL
-134 VLEEPASIVQLDYSQ
+134 VLEEPSSIVQLDYSQ

-166 EKSVRQ
+166 EKAVKQ
-172 IGTQARKSTGK
+172 IGSQPRKSTGK

-222 ILKDVFAGGVTPF
+222 ILKDVFAGGITPF
-235 ELYPRLEPEDRGG
+235 ELYPRLEPSDGG
-248 CGSTEKHLGLVS
+248 SCSSPEKHLGLVT

-272 EYSIYLLDTVSQVT
+272 EYSIYLLDTINQAT

-310 GDRNIIRISSRPE
+310 GDRNIIRIASRPE
-323 GLASVVRNGLEVV
+323 GLASVVSNAPEMTGCSEQVHRQHLE
-336 RCPEHIPGECPE
+336 
-348 KPPGAGAA
+348 KSLGATVC
-356 ETRLRGSSVASSAA
+356 ETRIRGSSVASSVA
-370 SEPRSRS
+370 SEQRSRS
-377 SSLTST
+377 SSINST
-383 DSSSSLLLPAP
+383 DSGSGLLLPGLQATSDIGQ
-394 PGGPDP
+394 GGQL
-400 SKGSQPTL
+400 SS
-408 QRFRAI
+408 QRFSVI
-414 SSEDFEQE
+414 SSEDFDQE
-422 LVVKPIRVRR
+422 LIVKPIKVKKRRR
-432 KKKKKTEGGGSHACA
+432 KRKTESGSKSTCH
-447 SSLEPTP
+447 SSLESTP
-454 CSQLPGGS
+454 CSEFPGDS
-462 PQSLSTERLSVTSS
+462 PQSLSTDLLSLSSS

-486 TESPDGESSLGGG
+486 TESPDQESNPSG
-499 EVNGVLLENNDPDTF
+499 EVNGVLQENNDPETLSVLEVPNSTPDTLREEEGTGTGTPE
-514 SILEAPESVPDTD
+514 SNHIHEMDQPNGVEDVGGTDVSGLEEEPCPAYDAGVHTRLCLREQDSSAEAVEVGNMELTDPQSTEAP
-527 VLGEEV
+527 
-533 DAASEVPQCHLVQEP
+533 
-548 EPEPLPGTLTLPLL
+548 
-562 PRDGVEGGDDRGLGE
+562 
-577 LPGPV
+577 
-582 NADPGDGQVP
+582 
-592 YLGHDSAAKA
+592 
-602 SKEEDTEAEGPRS
+602 
-615 PSPEPL
+615 
-621 LLDSLTAPPSLLGTS
+621 LLDSLMVPSSLT
-636 RAAQWPPRL
+636 WFP
-645 GAADGAEQASKDQD
+645 GAEQWLPGTGADEGSTEEASKEQD
-659 SLGCLRADPW
+659 ILAHMEAPSHLSSSPW
-669 AAVTDHDT
+669 HAVTDHVT
-677 GQKEM
+677 GRRETLLPESGTGNMEEQLM
-682 PTSEGG
+682 PLTSALVTSIH
-688 KESWGR
+688 K
-694 QAAPLMTASAAGMRE
+694 
-709 PWLQPPSQ
+709 PWLQQPSQ
-717 DPALT
+717 DQAVT

-746 RAGRSLQDLSQ
+746 GGGRSLQDLSQ
-757 PGTDDPT
+757 PSADDTT

-786 SLVVSE
+786 SLAVSE
-792 KYVWC
+792 KYIWC
-797 LDYKGGLFCSA
+797 LDYKGGLFCSV
-808 LPGAGLRWQKF
+808 LPGAGLRWQRF

-900 VRVDCPYPLSQIAAR
+900 VKVDCPYPLSQITTR
-915 NCVVW
+915 DNVVW

-940 GEQWKCDIISEKQ
+940 GEQWKCDIVSEKQ

-969 ALDIRGK
+969 ALDIHGK

-1011 FQTIIHATHSVATV
+1011 FQTIIHATHSVATA

-1047 CQPSLLGVNSSGVWI
+1047 CQPSLLGVNNSGVWI

-1102 SPTKEGSSL
+1102 APTQEGSSL

-1126 CVQCR
+1126 SVQCR
-1131 PSTVQLPPDAEMC
+1131 PSTVQLPPDAEMR

-1186 AVKLTSLACG
+1186 AIKLTSLACG

-1226 WITIEPPV
+1226 WIMIDPPV
-1234 QEGASR
+1234 
-1240 PQRRPEDPGQASTQ
+1240 
-1254 PQLEQSRQSHVQGG
+1254 
-1268 DARDLLELPWREP
+1268 
-1281 PRPGESRAQG
+1281 
-1291 DASQN
+1291 
-1296 ADRPGAAPR
+1296 
-1305 PSPSRNPPKPYCTAG
+1305 
-1320 LPEAESGTHKSPAAP
+1320 
-1335 VWTSGISKH
+1335 
-1344 SSGTCVN
+1344 
-1351 YETCSTNQPAGV
+1351 QPAGV
-1363 TLVSIFASPDDQML
+1363 TLVSVHSSPNDQML

-1383 WNVHVRTGVTEEM
+1383 WNVHVRTGISEEM
-1396 PVGTSWE
+1396 PVGTDWE
-1403 HVPGLQACQLALST
+1403 HVPGLQACQLTLST

-1431 RYGIT
+1431 RYGVT

-1443 YWKKIPGNALC
+1443 YWKKIPGSASC
-1454 FTVTSSDELWA
+1454 VTVTSSDELWA

-1476 TRTFS
+1476 TKTFS
-1481 HTHGTL
+1481 HSHSTQKNNQVAT
-1487 RSGQAAAPHPE
+1487 SHPE

>member
-1 MLPAVD
+1 MASVSEPVTFREFCPLYYLLNSIPTKIQKGFRSLVVYLTALDTNGDYIAVGSSIGMLYLYCRHHD
-7 QACASPSSQQ
+7 QMKKYNFE
-17 CPRPTVPV
+17 
-25 PAQIP
+25 
-30 ARQVTCCHPQG
+30 G

-88 VTGVHRNSITALA
+88 VTGIHKNSITALA

-113 DRGKIVY
+113 DKGKIVY
-120 SVLDLDQGLCSSLL
+120 SSLDLDQGVCQSHL

-166 EKSVRQ
+166 ERSVQ
-172 IGTQARKSTGK
+172 QVGTQPRKSTGK

-210 KADVHGT
+210 KADIHGT

-222 ILKDVFAGGVTPF
+222 ILKDVFAGGVKPF
-235 ELYPRLEPEDRGG
+235 ELYPRLDSAERGG
-248 CGSTEKHLGLVS
+248 CSSPEKHLGLVS
-260 CFFREGWVLSWN
+260 CFFQEGWVLSWN
-272 EYSIYLLDTVSQVT
+272 EYSIYLLDTVNQAT

-323 GLASVVRNGLEVV
+323 GLASVVRDGLETSACAEQVHGP
-336 RCPEHIPGECPE
+336 RAE
-348 KPPGAGAA
+348 KPPAA
-356 ETRLRGSSVASSAA
+356 TPSETRLRGSSVASSVA

-377 SSLTST
+377 SSLNST
-383 DSSSSLLLPAP
+383 DSGSGLQAAP
-394 PGGPDP
+394 ELGRGGPLT
-400 SKGSQPTL
+400 SK
-408 QRFRAI
+408 RFSVI
-414 SSEDFEQE
+414 SSEDFDQE
-422 LVVKPIRVRR
+422 LVVKPLRV
-432 KKKKKTEGGGSHACA
+432 KKKKRTKKTVEGG
-447 SSLEPTP
+447 SSATGPSPLEPTP
-454 CSQLPGGS
+454 GRECPGDS
-462 PQSLSTERLSVTSS
+462 PQSVSTDLPSAASS
-476 VLGSSVDQLS
+476 LGSIVDRTS
-486 TESPDGESSLGGG
+486 TGSPDQESSLSR
-499 EVNGVLLENNDPDTF
+499 EASGVLLEYSDPEAF
-514 SILEAPESVPDTD
+514 S
-527 VLGEEV
+527 VL
-533 DAASEVPQCHLVQEP
+533 EVPLPAPDLLNGGAEGRT
-548 EPEPLPGTLTLPLL
+548 ESPLG
-562 PRDGVEGGDDRGLGE
+562 DGEGGTEPPCGAGSSSWHPTE
-577 LPGPV
+577 F
-582 NADPGDGQVP
+582 A
-592 YLGHDSAAKA
+592 
-602 SKEEDTEAEGPRS
+602 EDTEDIVELEEEPQPADSGPGSTAEARGDGAVQPNGPPGAFSEACLLDSAPEPSHLSWAPSAEQRLPGATADEGRAEKPPEEQGFLTHMGAPHNLS
-615 PSPEPL
+615 PSPQR
-621 LLDSLTAPPSLLGTS
+621 TAPD
-636 RAAQWPPRL
+636 A
-645 GAADGAEQASKDQD
+645 
-659 SLGCLRADPW
+659 
-669 AAVTDHDT
+669 DT
-677 GQKEM
+677 GQTVVV
-682 PTSEGG
+682 TSKRDLGG
-688 KESWGR
+688 GGR
-694 QAAPLMTASAAGMRE
+694 LPPRTSAASSQE
-709 PWLQPPSQ
+709 QPPRDQ
-717 DPALT
+717 VLT

-730 AHGLPSSSS
+730 GHGLPSSSS

-746 RAGRSLQDLSQ
+746 GGGRSLQDLRQ
-757 PGTDDPT
+757 LGTDDPG
-764 LLKSDQ
+764 LLKADQ

-781 GYGIL
+781 GHGIL
-786 SLVVSE
+786 SLAVSE
-792 KYVWC
+792 KYLWC

-900 VRVDCPYPLSQIAAR
+900 VKVDCPFPLSQVTAR
-915 NCVVW
+915 NSVVW

-940 GEQWKCDIISEKQ
+940 GELWKCDIVSERQ
-953 ALEPVCIT
+953 ALEPVCVT
-961 LGDQHTLW
+961 LGDQQSLW
-969 ALDIRGK
+969 ALDVRGN
-976 LWFRTGV
+976 LWFRTGIV
-983 VPKKPQG
+983 SKKPQG

-998 SITDYVV
+998 SVTDYVV

-1011 FQTIIHATHSVATV
+1011 FQTVIRATHSVATV

-1032 VADKLRMAFWSQQLQ
+1032 VADRLRTAFWSQQLQ
-1047 CQPSLLGVNSSGVWI
+1047 CQPSLLGVNNSGVWI

-1072 KGSLIGT
+1072 RGSLIGT
-1079 YWNNVVPRGTA
+1079 YWSHVVPRGTA
-1090 SATKWAFVLASA
+1090 SATKWAFVLASTA
-1102 SPTKEGSSL
+1102 PSKEGSSL

-1116 SKDLCSISAQ
+1116 SKDLCRLSAQ
-1126 CVQCR
+1126 HAQSR
-1131 PSTVQLPPDAEMC
+1131 PSTVQLPPDAEMR

-1162 FIRTLSKSCPT
+1162 FIRTLSASCPT
-1173 GMHWTKLDLSQLG
+1173 GMHWARLDLSQLG

-1196 NQHIWACDSRGG
+1196 NQHVWACDSRGG

-1226 WITIEPPV
+1226 WIAIEPPV
-1234 QEGASR
+1234 
-1240 PQRRPEDPGQASTQ
+1240 
-1254 PQLEQSRQSHVQGG
+1254 
-1268 DARDLLELPWREP
+1268 
-1281 PRPGESRAQG
+1281 
-1291 DASQN
+1291 
-1296 ADRPGAAPR
+1296 
-1305 PSPSRNPPKPYCTAG
+1305 
-1320 LPEAESGTHKSPAAP
+1320 
-1335 VWTSGISKH
+1335 
-1344 SSGTCVN
+1344 
-1351 YETCSTNQPAGV
+1351 QPAGV
-1363 TLVSIFASPDDQML
+1363 TLVSVHCSPDDQML

-1383 WNVHVRTGVTEEM
+1383 WNVHVRAGITEEM
-1396 PVGTSWE
+1396 PVGTDWE
-1403 HVPGLQACQLALST
+1403 HVPGLQACQLALSA

-1431 RYGIT
+1431 RYGVT

-1443 YWKKIPGNALC
+1443 YWKKIPGNVTC
-1454 FTVTSSDELWA
+1454 VTVTASDELWA

-1481 HTHGTL
+1481 HSHGAQGSHATT
-1487 RSGQAAAPHPE
+1487 PHPE

>member
-1 MLPAVD
+1 SAVETLAMASVSEPVTFREFCPLYYLLNAIPTKIQKGFRSLVVYLTALDTNGDYIAVGSSIGMLYLYCRRHD
-7 QACASPSSQQ
+7 QM
-17 CPRPTVPV
+17 RKYNFE
-25 PAQIP
+25 
-30 ARQVTCCHPQG
+30 G

-88 VTGVHRNSITALA
+88 VTGIHKNSITALA

-113 DRGKIVY
+113 DKGKIVY
-120 SVLDLDQGLCSSLL
+120 SSLDLDQGVCHSHL

-166 EKSVRQ
+166 ERSVQ
-172 IGTQARKSTGK
+172 QVGTQPRKSTGK

-210 KADVHGT
+210 KADIHGT

-222 ILKDVFAGGVTPF
+222 ILKDVFAGGVKPF
-235 ELYPRLEPEDRGG
+235 ELYPRLDSAERGG
-248 CGSTEKHLGLVS
+248 CSSPEKHLGLVS
-260 CFFREGWVLSWN
+260 CFFQEGWVLSWN
-272 EYSIYLLDTVSQVT
+272 EYSIYLLDTVNQAT

-323 GLASVVRNGLEVV
+323 GLASIVWDGLETSACTEQVHGPHV
-336 RCPEHIPGECPE
+336 E
-348 KPPGAGAA
+348 KLPAA
-356 ETRLRGSSVASSAA
+356 TPSETRASSMA
-370 SEPRSRS
+370 SQPRSRS
-377 SSLTST
+377 SSLNST
-383 DSSSSLLLPAP
+383 DSGSGPQAAP
-394 PGGPDP
+394 ELGRGGPLT
-400 SKGSQPTL
+400 SK
-408 QRFRAI
+408 RFSVI
-414 SSEDFEQE
+414 SSEDFDQE
-422 LVVKPIRVRR
+422 LVVKPLRV
-432 KKKKKTEGGGSHACA
+432 KKKKRTRKTVEGGSSTAGPSSLESTPGHECPGDSPQSVSTDLPSAA
-447 SSLEPTP
+447 SSLGSVVDQFST
-454 CSQLPGGS
+454 GS
-462 PQSLSTERLSVTSS
+462 PDQESSLSGEAGGVLPEYSDPEAFS
-476 VLGSSVDQLS
+476 VLEVPLPAPDLLNGGAEGR
-486 TESPDGESSLGGG
+486 TESPLGDGEGETEPPGGAGSSSWCPTERAEDTEDIVELEGEPCPADSGLGSAAEARGDGAVQPCLLDLAPEPSRLSWAPSAEQRLLGATADEGRAEEPPEEQGFLMHMGAPRHLSPSPRCAAPDADTGQTAVVASEHDLGGG
-499 EVNGVLLENNDPDTF
+499 GRPPPL
-514 SILEAPESVPDTD
+514 
-527 VLGEEV
+527 
-533 DAASEVPQCHLVQEP
+533 AS
-548 EPEPLPGTLTLPLL
+548 
-562 PRDGVEGGDDRGLGE
+562 
-577 LPGPV
+577 
-582 NADPGDGQVP
+582 
-592 YLGHDSAAKA
+592 
-602 SKEEDTEAEGPRS
+602 
-615 PSPEPL
+615 
-621 LLDSLTAPPSLLGTS
+621 
-636 RAAQWPPRL
+636 
-645 GAADGAEQASKDQD
+645 
-659 SLGCLRADPW
+659 
-669 AAVTDHDT
+669 
-677 GQKEM
+677 
-682 PTSEGG
+682 
-688 KESWGR
+688 
-694 QAAPLMTASAAGMRE
+694 ASAASAQE
-709 PWLQPPSQ
+709 QPPRDQ
-717 DPALT
+717 VLT

-730 AHGLPSSSS
+730 GHGLPSSSS

-746 RAGRSLQDLSQ
+746 GGGCSLQDLRQ
-757 PGTDDPT
+757 LGTDDPG
-764 LLKSDQ
+764 LLKADQ

-781 GYGIL
+781 GHGIL
-786 SLVVSE
+786 SLAVSE
-792 KYVWC
+792 KYLWC
-797 LDYKGGLFCSA
+797 LDYKGSLFCSA

-900 VRVDCPYPLSQIAAR
+900 VKVDCPFPLSQVTAR
-915 NCVVW
+915 NSVVW

-940 GEQWKCDIISEKQ
+940 GELWKCDIVS
-953 ALEPVCIT
+953 LFGCFLPVKIF
-961 LGDQHTLW
+961 LAELLSAWHWQ
-969 ALDIRGK
+969 IRGN
-976 LWFRTGV
+976 LWFRTGIV
-983 VPKKPQG
+983 SKKPQG

-998 SITDYVV
+998 SVTDYVV

-1011 FQTIIHATHSVATV
+1011 FQTVIRATHSVATA
-1025 AQAPVEK
+1025 AQVPVEK
-1032 VADKLRMAFWSQQLQ
+1032 VADRLRTAFWSQQLQ
-1047 CQPSLLGVNSSGVWI
+1047 CQPSLRPGASSVAVEAGSQYSQYSSSISWGHNTGRGSSVPYYQGVAELASSGPW
-1062 SSGKNEFHVA
+1062 
-1072 KGSLIGT
+1072 
-1079 YWNNVVPRGTA
+1079 
-1090 SATKWAFVLASA
+1090 
-1102 SPTKEGSSL
+1102 PTHHDEGFPVHYRSSL

-1116 SKDLCSISAQ
+1116 SKDLCRVSAQ
-1126 CVQCR
+1126 HAQCR
-1131 PSTVQLPPDAEMC
+1131 PSTVQLPPDAEMR

-1162 FIRTLSKSCPT
+1162 FIRTLSASCPT
-1173 GMHWTKLDLSQLG
+1173 GMHWARLDLSQLG

-1196 NQHIWACDSRGG
+1196 NQHVWACDSRGG

-1226 WITIEPPV
+1226 WIAIEPPV
-1234 QEGASR
+1234 
-1240 PQRRPEDPGQASTQ
+1240 
-1254 PQLEQSRQSHVQGG
+1254 
-1268 DARDLLELPWREP
+1268 
-1281 PRPGESRAQG
+1281 
-1291 DASQN
+1291 
-1296 ADRPGAAPR
+1296 
-1305 PSPSRNPPKPYCTAG
+1305 
-1320 LPEAESGTHKSPAAP
+1320 
-1335 VWTSGISKH
+1335 
-1344 SSGTCVN
+1344 
-1351 YETCSTNQPAGV
+1351 QPAGV
-1363 TLVSIFASPDDQML
+1363 TLVSVHCSPDDQML

-1383 WNVHVRTGVTEEM
+1383 WNVHVRAGITEEM
-1396 PVGTSWE
+1396 PVGTDWE

-1443 YWKKIPGNALC
+1443 YWKKIPGNVTC
-1454 FTVTSSDELWA
+1454 VTVTSSDELWA

-1481 HTHGTL
+1481 HSHGAQG
-1487 RSGQAAAPHPE
+1487 SHAATPHPE

>member
-1 MLPAVD
+1 MASISEPVTFREFCPLYYLLNAIPSKIQRGFRSILVYLTALDANGDYIAVGSSIGMLYLYCRHLN
-7 QACASPSSQQ
+7 QMKKYNFE
-17 CPRPTVPV
+17 
-25 PAQIP
+25 
-30 ARQVTCCHPQG
+30 G

-88 VTGVHRNSITALA
+88 VTGVHKTSITALA

-113 DRGKIVY
+113 DKGKIVY
-120 SVLDLDQGLCSSLL
+120 SSLDLDQGICNSHL
-134 VLEEPASIVQLDYSQ
+134 VLEEPSSIVQLDYSQ

-159 SLLFYTE
+159 SLLFHTE
-166 EKSVRQ
+166 EKAVKQ
-172 IGTQARKSTGK
+172 IGSQPRKSTGK

-198 TLYAS
+198 TLYAA

-235 ELYPRLEPEDRGG
+235 ELYPRLEPSDGG
-248 CGSTEKHLGLVS
+248 SCSSPEKHLGLLS

-272 EYSIYLLDTVSQVT
+272 EYSIYLLDTINQATV
-286 IAGLEGSGDIV
+286 AGLEGLGDIV

-323 GLASVVRNGLEVV
+323 GLASIVARDGLETRCSEQV
-336 RCPEHIPGECPE
+336 RGQHLE
-348 KPPGAGAA
+348 KSLGATVC
-356 ETRLRGSSVASSAA
+356 ETRLRGSSVASSVA
-370 SEPRSRS
+370 SEQRSRS
-377 SSLTST
+377 SSLNST
-383 DSSSSLLLPAP
+383 DSGPGLLLPGLQAAP
-394 PGGPDP
+394 ELGQGGQP
-400 SKGSQPTL
+400 SS
-408 QRFRAI
+408 QRFSII
-414 SSEDFEQE
+414 SSEDFDQE
-422 LVVKPIRVRR
+422 LIVKPIKVKKKRR
-432 KKKKKTEGGGSHACA
+432 KRKTEGGTKSTCH
-447 SSLEPTP
+447 SSLESTP
-454 CSQLPGGS
+454 CSEFPGDS
-462 PQSLSTERLSVTSS
+462 PQSLNTDLLSMTSS
-476 VLGSSVDQLS
+476 TLDSSVDQLS
-486 TESPDGESSLGGG
+486 TGSPDQESNPSA
-499 EVNGVLLENNDPDTF
+499 EVNGIVQEDNGPETF
-514 SILEAPESVPDTD
+514 SVLEVPESAPDPVDEENGTRKETSQYGHTQDMDLLNGVLNLPFRLEEDVGGGDIISVLEEEPGPTTNSTVHTQLFSAEAQEVNTRKFSDPQSTFSEAPV
-527 VLGEEV
+527 
-533 DAASEVPQCHLVQEP
+533 
-548 EPEPLPGTLTLPLL
+548 
-562 PRDGVEGGDDRGLGE
+562 
-577 LPGPV
+577 
-582 NADPGDGQVP
+582 
-592 YLGHDSAAKA
+592 
-602 SKEEDTEAEGPRS
+602 
-615 PSPEPL
+615 
-621 LLDSLTAPPSLLGTS
+621 LDSLMVPSSLK
-636 RAAQWPPRL
+636 WPP
-645 GAADGAEQASKDQD
+645 GVEQWLPGIGVYEVSTEEASQEPDILTHVEVP
-659 SLGCLRADPW
+659 SHPSSNPW
-669 AAVTDHDT
+669 HVVTDNDT
-677 GQKEM
+677 GQKEI
-682 PTSEGG
+682 PTSECDVGNVEG
-688 KESWGR
+688 QVTLLASTLVASTHEHWPDQPFLD
-694 QAAPLMTASAAGMRE
+694 QAV
-709 PWLQPPSQ
+709 
-717 DPALT
+717 T
-722 SSDEEDIY
+722 SSDDEDIY

-739 ETSVTEL
+739 ETSVAEL
-746 RAGRSLQDLSQ
+746 GAARSLQDLSQ
-757 PGTDDPT
+757 PGTDETT
-764 LLKSDQ
+764 LLKTDQ

-786 SLVVSE
+786 SLAVSE
-792 KYVWC
+792 KFIWC

-808 LPGAGLRWQKF
+808 LPGAGLRWQRF

-900 VRVDCPYPLSQIAAR
+900 VKVDCPYPLSQITAR
-915 NCVVW
+915 NSVVW

-940 GEQWKCDIISEKQ
+940 GEQWKCDIVSERQ
-953 ALEPVCIT
+953 TLEPVCIT

-969 ALDIRGK
+969 ALDIHGK

-983 VPKKPQG
+983 IPKKPQG

-1011 FQTIIHATHSVATV
+1011 FQTIMHATHSVATA

-1047 CQPSLLGVNSSGVWI
+1047 CQPSLLGVNNSGVWI

-1090 SATKWAFVLASA
+1090 SATKWAFVLASPA
-1102 SPTKEGSSL
+1102 PTQDGSSL

-1126 CVQCR
+1126 SVQCR
-1131 PSTVQLPPDAEMC
+1131 PSTVQLPPDAEMRT
-1144 AYAACQDALW
+1144 YAACQDALW
-1154 ALDSLGQV
+1154 ALDNLGQV

-1186 AVKLTSLACG
+1186 AVRLTSLACG
-1196 NQHIWACDSRGG
+1196 NQHIWACDSKGG

-1226 WITIEPPV
+1226 WIMIEPPV
-1234 QEGASR
+1234 
-1240 PQRRPEDPGQASTQ
+1240 
-1254 PQLEQSRQSHVQGG
+1254 
-1268 DARDLLELPWREP
+1268 
-1281 PRPGESRAQG
+1281 
-1291 DASQN
+1291 
-1296 ADRPGAAPR
+1296 
-1305 PSPSRNPPKPYCTAG
+1305 
-1320 LPEAESGTHKSPAAP
+1320 
-1335 VWTSGISKH
+1335 
-1344 SSGTCVN
+1344 
-1351 YETCSTNQPAGV
+1351 QPAGV
-1363 TLVSIFASPDDQML
+1363 TLVSVHSSPNDQML

-1383 WNVHVRTGVTEEM
+1383 WNVHVRTGITEEM
-1396 PVGTSWE
+1396 PVGTDWE
-1403 HVPGLQACQLALST
+1403 HVPGLQACQLSLSN

-1443 YWKKIPGNALC
+1443 YWKKIPGTVSC

-1465 VGPPGYLLQRL
+1465 VGSPGCLLQRL
-1476 TRTFS
+1476 TKTFS
-1481 HTHGTL
+1481 HSHNTQK
-1487 RSGQAAAPHPE
+1487 SSQASTSHPE